1 MYAGEIKILTGII
14 GRRCRDAKDDT
25 SSIRTETIRGGQLS
39 CELRNKTFEVFEVK
53 SATEK
58 HRKKNIYRGKHI
70 WASEIGDP
78 RNCARVWL
86 GTFNTTEEAAMVYDL
101 GDPRR

>member
-39 CELRNKTFEVFEVK
+39 CEVWRRNM
-53 SATEK
+53 
-58 HRKKNIYRGKHI
+58 
-70 WASEIGDP
+70 D
-78 RNCARVWL
+78 
-86 GTFNTTEEAAMVYDL
+86 
-101 GDPRR
+101 

>member
-39 CELRNKTFEVFEVK
+39 CEVWRRNM
-53 SATEK
+53 
-58 HRKKNIYRGKHI
+58 N
-70 WASEIGDP
+70 
-78 RNCARVWL
+78 
-86 GTFNTTEEAAMVYDL
+86 
-101 GDPRR
+101 